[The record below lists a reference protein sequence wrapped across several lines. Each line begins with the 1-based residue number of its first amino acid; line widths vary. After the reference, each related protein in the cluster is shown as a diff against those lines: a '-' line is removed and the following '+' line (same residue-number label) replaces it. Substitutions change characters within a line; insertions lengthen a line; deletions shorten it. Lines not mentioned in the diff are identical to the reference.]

1 MKKLLLSLLLF
12 PALLI
17 GQATTGFHRSSQALA
32 RATGSQYVVVQPNA
46 VVYVTS
52 TATGTVATIYSDP
65 LLSISIPSGSVVADQ
80 NGNYGYY
87 ININYCVNE
96 QISYPGGGSQT
107 TTNICGNTG
116 TISTPV
122 SIANGGTAS
131 STAAGAAANIVNG
144 NPIAPSGVIDSALTP
159 GTSAI
164 CPHGTSG
171 AFTTTG
177 CLVVT
182 SFAAPSGSWPM
193 WLVPTVTGTLT
204 PSLAV
209 AASAIPNSALSSPTI
224 TINSTPCTLGSSCSL
239 SSTAYINQLT
249 GDGTAGPGSGS
260 QVFTA
265 VKIPPSVTLTGTP
278 SAGYVPTATSS
289 VAATWQAAQSPIN
302 PNTPSVTLGSPS
314 IIGSGASFTKTGNDY
329 SGQIVLTTGS
339 GGSGTGTLF
348 TLAFGGSYSATVYCG
363 LFPSPSN
370 LASGYISG
378 AASTSGFTATGQVS
392 ASSVVYFT
400 YHCHP

>member
-209 AASAIPNSALSSPTI
+209 AASAIPNSALANASI
-224 TINSTPCTLGSSCSL
+224 TINSTPCTLGSSCSV
-239 SSTAYINQLT
+239 SSSAYINQLT
-249 GDGTAGPGSGS
+249 GDVTAGPGSGS
-260 QVFTA
+260 VAAT
-265 VKIPPSVTLTGTP
+265 VVDIPPHITLTGTP
-278 SAGYVPTATSS
+278 SVGYIPTATTSS
-289 VAATWQAAQSPIN
+289 TATWQAPQIPANVSI
-302 PNTPSVTLGSPS
+302 PSVTLG
-314 IIGSGASFTKTGNDY
+314 
-329 SGQIVLTTGS
+329 
-339 GGSGTGTLF
+339 
-348 TLAFGGSYSATVYCG
+348 
-363 LFPSPSN
+363 
-370 LASGYISG
+370 
-378 AASTSGFTATGQVS
+378 
-392 ASSVVYFT
+392 ASSVVGVGATYTKIGNDFAGQVVLTSGSSGISASGTAITVTFGGTYSSPVYCANSGAAIVTSAAATSTGFSMYIVGTLSTSTTYYFT
-400 YHCHP
+400 YVCHT